1 MYISLKWIQNLIDLH
16 YISLTLLSEKLTLS
30 GFEIEEILKTFYLK
44 ETDFILNIN
53 LTANRSDL
61 FNITGFAREISSIL
75 IKKKD
80 FYLVNTIQLN
90 NLYSTI
96 SKKKNNG
103 NGLKCF
109 MWNYFLQKKYFY
121 LNKKNNISHFN
132 GCYTFFYLESNLLKI
147 NPSPQWL
154 QKCLNTA
161 NINIINN
168 VYDTINFVTLETS
181 YPFFACDLNKLKSFL
196 NATTFTFSTRYPL
209 PQQKFE
215 IEINKFVE
223 LSQDNLLLYINNV
236 PISIIG
242 LLILKDIEINAAT
255 KEILIFGGLFDSV
268 QIRKSS
274 QILGLRTQQSIHLEK
289 NLNFNNL
296 EQAFIRL
303 KSLLKVQNI
312 TFSKTLLPKIEIIQ
326 TLKKESFNRYVE
338 NIRPILKLKYKEV
351 NNLRGNSKLLTNSQ
365 IISIL
370 ESLHFKIIKTT
381 EKTCQLY
388 IPLSREEDIEKEVDL
403 LEEIIRI
410 SGFNNFLSMEANLK
424 QLGTISKLEKLKRI
438 IRNHFINLGLNE
450 ILHYTINS
458 NSSSNE
464 VKLKNPIVTETR
476 VFRNNL
482 LNELINKYFFNKKQK
497 NKNFEA
503 FEIGRT
509 YFLSPLGDV
518 KELEL
523 ISGIFGGT
531 IYNTYWA
538 EQKNSINWFEAKG
551 FMEQIFN
558 LLNIS
563 PTWRRLDN
571 KQITLLHPNR
581 SAQLI
586 LNNQNIGVFGQIHP
600 FLAKTNSITDEIY
613 LFELNLDLL
622 NTLWKPIQI
631 LPYTLYSFHPVSII
645 DLAFIKSN
653 KVTFEEVKN
662 NMYKIGT
669 PLIESIELFDCY
681 EGSVIP
687 LGYQSLAFKLKFRS
701 FNRTL
706 TTQEINIII
715 KKMKNSLETNFD
727 IIIRE

>member
-16 YISLTLLSEKLTLS
+16 SISLTLLSEKLTLS

-75 IKKKD
+75 IKKKE
-80 FYLVNTIQLN
+80 FYSVNPIQLN
-90 NLYSTI
+90 NLYSSI
-96 SKKKNNG
+96 AKKKNNH
-103 NGLKCF
+103 LKCF

-121 LNKKNNISHFN
+121 LNKKNNISPFN
-132 GCYTFFYLESNLLKI
+132 ACYTFFYLESNLLTI

-196 NATTFTFSTRYPL
+196 NATTFTFSIRYAL
-209 PQQKFE
+209 PQQRFE
-215 IEINKFVE
+215 IEINKFIE
-223 LSQDNLLLYINNV
+223 LSCDNLLLYINNV

-242 LLILKDIEINAAT
+242 LLTLKDIEINAAT
-255 KEILIFGGLFDSV
+255 KEILIYGGLFDSV

-274 QILGLRTQQSIHLEK
+274 QILGLRTQQSINLEK

-303 KSLLKVQNI
+303 KSLFKVQNI
-312 TFSKTLLPKIEIIQ
+312 TFSQTLLPKIAIIQ
-326 TLKKESFNRYVE
+326 TLNKESFSRYVK
-338 NIRPILKLKYKEV
+338 NTRPLLKLKYKEV

-370 ESLHFKIIKTT
+370 ESLHFRIIKTT

-403 LEEIIRI
+403 LEEVIRI
-410 SGFNNFLSMEANLK
+410 SGFNNFLSIEANLK
-424 QLGTISKLEKLKRI
+424 QLGTISKLENLKRI
-438 IRNHFINLGLNE
+438 LRNHFINLGLNE
-450 ILHYTINS
+450 VLHYTINS
-458 NSSSNE
+458 NSSSNI

-476 VFRNNL
+476 FFRNNL
-482 LNELINKYFFNKKQK
+482 LYELINKYNFNKKQK

-509 YFLSPLGDV
+509 YSFLPLRDV
-518 KELEL
+518 VESEL

-551 FMEQIFN
+551 FMEQIFKR
-558 LLNIS
+558 LKILPI
-563 PTWRRLDN
+563 WRKLDN
-571 KQITLLHPNR
+571 KQINLFHPNR
-581 SAQLI
+581 SAELV

-600 FLAKTNSITDEIY
+600 FLAKTNSIMDEIY
-613 LFELNLDLL
+613 LFELNLDVL
-622 NTLWKPIQI
+622 NTLWKPVQI
-631 LPYTLYSFHPVSII
+631 LPYNSYSFHPVSIV

-653 KVTFEEVKN
+653 RVTFEEVKN
-662 NMYKIGT
+662 NMYQMGT
-669 PLIESIELFDCY
+669 PLIESIELFDYY
-681 EGSVIP
+681 EGSVVP

-701 FNRTL
+701 FDRTL
-706 TTQEINIII
+706 TTQEINVII
-715 KKMKNSLETNFD
+715 KKIKKSLETNFD

>member
-1 MYISLKWIQNLIDLH
+1 MYISLKWVQNLINLH
-16 YISLTLLSEKLTLS
+16 YISLNLLSEKLTLS
-30 GFEIEEILKTFYLK
+30 GFEIEEIVKTFYLK
-44 ETDFILNIN
+44 ETDFVLNIS

-61 FNITGFAREISSIL
+61 FNITGFAKEISSIL
-75 IKKKD
+75 IKKKEV
-80 FYLVNTIQLN
+80 YPINPIQIN
-90 NLYSTI
+90 NLYSSI
-96 SKKKNNG
+96 SKKKKS
-103 NGLKCF
+103 GLKCF

-121 LNKKNNISHFN
+121 FNKRNNSQSFN
-132 GCYTFFYLESNLLKI
+132 ACYTFFYLETNPLKI

-168 VYDTINFVTLETS
+168 VCDTINFVTLETG
-181 YPFFACDLNKLKSFL
+181 YPFFACDLNKLKIFL
-196 NATTFTFSTRYPL
+196 DTTTFVFSTHYAL

-215 IEINKFVE
+215 IEKKKFVE

-242 LLILKDIEINAAT
+242 LLTLKDIEINTST
-255 KEILIFGGLFDSV
+255 KEILIYGGLFDSV

-274 QILGLRTQQSIHLEK
+274 QILGLRTQQSINLEK

-303 KSLLKVQNI
+303 KNLLKVQNI
-312 TFSKTLLPKIEIIQ
+312 TFSKTFLPKIAIIQ
-326 TLKKESFNRYVE
+326 TLQKESFSRYVK
-338 NIRPILKLKYKEV
+338 NTRRILKLKYKEV

-365 IISIL
+365 IMSIL
-370 ESLHFKIIKTT
+370 DSLHFKILKTT
-381 EKTCQLY
+381 EKTCFLH
-388 IPLSREEDIEKEVDL
+388 IPLSREDDIEKEVDL

-410 SGFNNFLSMEANLK
+410 SGFNNFLSIEANLK

-438 IRNHFINLGLNE
+438 LRNHFINLGLNE
-450 ILHYTINS
+450 VLHYTINS
-458 NSSSNE
+458 NFSSNQI
-464 VKLKNPIVTETR
+464 KLKNPIVTEAR
-476 VFRNNL
+476 FFRKNL
-482 LNELINKYFFNKKQK
+482 LYELINKYNFNKKQK
-497 NKNFEA
+497 NNNFEA

-509 YFLSPLGDV
+509 YSISPFGNVL
-518 KELEL
+518 ESEL

-531 IYNTYWA
+531 IYNSYWT

-558 LLNIS
+558 LLKIS
-563 PTWRRLDN
+563 PIWQKLDD
-571 KQITLLHPNR
+571 KQINLFHPNR
-581 SAQLI
+581 SAQLV
-586 LNNQNIGVFGQIHP
+586 LNKQNIGVFGQIHP
-600 FLAKTNSITDEIY
+600 FIAKTNSIMDGIY

-622 NTLWKPIQI
+622 NSLWKPIQI
-631 LPYTLYSFHPVSII
+631 LPYVSYSFHPVSII

-653 KVTFEEVKN
+653 KVTFEQIKN
-662 NMYKIGT
+662 NMYEIGS
-669 PLIESIELFDCY
+669 PLLESIELFDYY

-706 TTQEINIII
+706 TTQEINVIV
-715 KKMKNSLETNFD
+715 KEMKNSLETNFD
-727 IIIRE
+727 IIIRQ